1 MNARQ
6 EALIAYGG
14 KHPSCVWCG
23 CDDPTQLEL
32 DHIAGGQGQGN
43 AHRREIKGK
52 LEYWL
57 KAQGFPPGL
66 VRLLCRHCHD
76 LKSGRIRR
84 MPPGKGSQDVHISLR
99 DDLVERL
106 TVLASAP
113 GMTRSK
119 VMEAALV
126 QHLEHGAS
134 ETLLAGLQQRFDTT
148 AQALGEVTKAL
159 QALDL
164 KVSAQGSRMDRM
176 EQRFQ
181 SFIEAVNSLYDH
193 EKASRNGQG
202 KAGFVETIFGRKG
215 RP

>member
-6 EALIAYGG
+6 ACLEHYGG
-14 KHPSCVWCG
+14 RPPRCAWCG
-23 CDDPTQLEL
+23 DTSDLEL

-43 AHRREIKGK
+43 AHRKEIKGK

-57 KAQGFPPGL
+57 QRHCYPPGYQC
-66 VRLLCRHCHD
+66 LCTHCHD
-76 LKSGRIRR
+76 LKSGRIRT

-99 DDLVERL
+99 DDLAERL

-126 QHLEHGAS
+126 QHLEQGAS
-134 ETLLAGLQQRFDTT
+134 ETLLAGLHQRLDTVMQT
-148 AQALGEVTKAL
+148 MGEVTKAV
-159 QALDL
+159 QAVDVKMSGLT
-164 KVSAQGSRMDRM
+164 SRIEKI

-181 SFIEAVNSLYDH
+181 SFTDAVNSLYDH
-193 EKASRNGQG
+193 EKVARNGQG
-202 KAGFVETIFGRKG
+202 KPGLMDAILGRKG

>member
-6 EALIAYGG
+6 ACLNHYGG
-14 KHPSCVWCG
+14 CCAWCG
-23 CDDPTQLEL
+23 CQDVSQLEI
-32 DHIAGGQGQGN
+32 DHIDGGQGQGN
-43 AHRREIKGK
+43 AHRQEIKGK

-57 KAQGFPPGL
+57 KRQGYPAGI
-66 VRLLCRHCHD
+66 VHCLCRHCHD
-76 LKSGRIRR
+76 LKHGRIPT

-99 DDLVERL
+99 DDLAERL
-106 TVLASAP
+106 SVLASAP

-126 QHLEHGAS
+126 QHLEQGAS
-134 ETLLAGLQQRFDTT
+134 ETLLAGLHQRLDTVMQT
-148 AQALGEVTKAL
+148 MGEVTRAV
-159 QALDL
+159 QALDV
-164 KVSAQGSRMDRM
+164 KMTGHTSRIEKI

-193 EKASRNGQG
+193 EKAARNGQG
-202 KAGFVETIFGRKG
+202 KPGLMDAILGRKG

>member
-1 MNARQ
+1 MNAREQ
-6 EALIAYGG
+6 AIQAYGG
-14 KHPSCVWCG
+14 TCVWCG
-23 CDDPTQLEL
+23 CDDPTQLEI
-32 DHIAGGQGQGN
+32 DHIDGGQGQGN
-43 AHRREIKGK
+43 AHRRQIGTKI
-52 LEYWL
+52 EYWL
-57 KAQGFPPGL
+57 RAQGYPPGI
-66 VRLLCRHCHD
+66 VHLLCRRCHD
-76 LKSGRIRR
+76 LKSGRTPT

-106 TVLASAP
+106 TILASAP

-134 ETLLAGLQQRFDTT
+134 ETLLAGLQQRFDATT
-148 AQALGEVTKAL
+148 QALGEVTKAL

-164 KVSAQGSRMDRM
+164 KVSGQTSRIDRI

-181 SFIEAVNSLYDH
+181 SFIDAVNSLYDH
-193 EKASRNGQG
+193 EKAARNGQG
-202 KAGFVETIFGRKG
+202 KPGFVEALFGRKG